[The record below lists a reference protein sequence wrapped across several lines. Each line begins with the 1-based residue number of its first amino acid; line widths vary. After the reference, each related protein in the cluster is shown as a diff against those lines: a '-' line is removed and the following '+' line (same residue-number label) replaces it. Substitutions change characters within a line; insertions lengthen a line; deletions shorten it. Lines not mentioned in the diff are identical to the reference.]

1 MSLVLAALLLAP
13 TSAGAM
19 PAPAAEESGS
29 AVIARL
35 AVAAD
40 PKATAVARLDSDTL
54 PAGPYTIHYRPGEAL
69 DTAWIER
76 QFAANAML
84 GQSVPLDR
92 ITALVQ
98 ELNLAFIRNGYVN
111 SGLLTEPAEALG
123 DGRIVLRLRLV
134 TGKITAPAVT
144 WTNNHRGGLTPGYI
158 TNRLPSARAVPLDG
172 VALERDFRLFAAD
185 EAVASVKADLQPGDH
200 PGEARLALLVEPAP
214 RYEAYVGLA
223 NDRSPAV
230 GGLHWGAG
238 LAMRNLL
245 AAGDRIAADGGLTAG
260 RPDVQLS
267 YRTPLFTPG
276 VALWLRGS
284 ANRAAVIDAPLR
296 ELDIRSRD
304 WAVEGGLTG
313 TLFARPLSPA
323 EDGGGR
329 ETSARTVTVT
339 AGAVH
344 RETQTFLLGEP
355 FSFSP
360 GSVRGRA
367 AYTAARVRLD
377 WAERGSNAVWLVG
390 IGTTVGIDGSR
401 SDIVGIPNPGRHFV
415 AVIAEASHARRLGDS
430 GFELRARVV
439 GQITSGPV
447 YSGERFS
454 AGGSQSVR
462 GYRENLLLAD
472 EGAFGSVEIAHPLR
486 LGRGRKGGLGLEWG
500 SLTPSLFLEGAV
512 VHNRDTAL
520 QPDPRRI
527 ASVGAALA
535 WTPSTRL
542 SARVSYGLALVDAQ
556 VAGSRDLQDAGIAFA
571 LSYRLAL
578 L

>member
-1 MSLVLAALLLAP
+1 MSLILAALLLAP
-13 TSAGAM
+13 
-19 PAPAAEESGS
+19 AAEETGS
-29 AVIARL
+29 ASIARL
-35 AVAAD
+35 AVEAD
-40 PKATAVARLDSDTL
+40 PKATAIARLDSDTL
-54 PAGPYTIHYRPGEAL
+54 PAGPFTIRYRPREAL
-69 DTAWIER
+69 DTAWVER

-84 GQSVPLDR
+84 GQSVQLDR
-92 ITALVQ
+92 IAALVQ
-98 ELNLAFIRNGYVN
+98 ELNLAFIRNGFVN
-111 SGLLTEPAEALG
+111 SGLLTEPAEVVG

-134 TGKITAPAVT
+134 TGRIAAPAVT
-144 WTNNHRGGLTPGYI
+144 WAKGHHGGLSAGYAI
-158 TNRLPSARAVPLDG
+158 NRLPSARAVPLDG
-172 VALERDFRLFAAD
+172 VALERDFRLLAAD
-185 EAVASVKADLQPGDH
+185 EALTSVKADLQPGDR

-214 RYEAYVGLA
+214 RYEAYAGLA

-245 AAGDRIAADGGLTAG
+245 APGDRIAADGGLTAG
-260 RPDVQLS
+260 HPDAQLS

-284 ANRAAVIDAPLR
+284 VNRAAVVDAPLR
-296 ELDIRSRD
+296 DLDIRSRD

-323 EDGGGR
+323 ADSSGH
-329 ETSARTVTVT
+329 ETSARSVTVT

-344 RETQTFLLGEP
+344 RETETFLLGEP

-360 GSVRGRA
+360 GAVRGRA
-367 AYTAARVRLD
+367 AYTAGRVRLD
-377 WAERGSNAVWLVG
+377 WTERSSDAVWLVG
-390 IGTTVGIDGSR
+390 IGATIGIDGTR
-401 SDIVGIPNPGRHFV
+401 SDIPDIPNPGRHFV
-415 AVIAEASHARRLGDS
+415 AVIVEASHARRLGDS
-430 GFELRARVV
+430 GFELRARVT

-472 EGAFGSVEIAHPLR
+472 EGAFGSVELAYPLR
-486 LGRGRKGGLGLEWG
+486 LDRGRKGGLGLEWG
-500 SLTPSLFLEGAV
+500 NVTPSLFLEGAV

-556 VAGSRDLQDAGIAFA
+556 IAGSHDLQDSGIAFA